1 MTEIVLSL
9 AEQVDMCRASIFEP
23 RLSVDAY
30 FHKLP
35 IVVFAGKMLLSQL
48 RKCKRF
54 FALLGKRKITMY
66 RSIARRELNPKTGEQ
81 LLSTMVDNGKL
92 YQKQSKI

>member
-35 IVVFAGKMLLSQL
+35 IVV
-48 RKCKRF
+48 